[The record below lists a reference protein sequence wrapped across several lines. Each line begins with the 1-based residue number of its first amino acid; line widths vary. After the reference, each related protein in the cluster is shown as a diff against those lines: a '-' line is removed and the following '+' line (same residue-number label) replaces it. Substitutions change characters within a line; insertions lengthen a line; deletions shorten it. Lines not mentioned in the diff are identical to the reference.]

1 MLLLACHNH
10 QGFPAAD
17 LKANGGQIKGI
28 YRETVLGGM
37 KSLSELVV
45 GPDEQGQ
52 LVKLKYSIEEIRLF
66 FKNFTHK

>member
-10 QGFPAAD
+10 QSFPAAD
-17 LKANGGQIKGI
+17 LKANGGQIKGS

-37 KSLSELVV
+37 KSPSELVA

-52 LVKLKYSIEEIRLF
+52 LVKLKYSIKEIRF
-66 FKNFTHK
+66 FF